1 MGLYDLK
8 KTIESVYYTH
18 CIRQGKLPLPD
29 LIYYHWDKKRITS
42 SLNSFVDRGKKDMK
56 ENKERSPRKEK
67 KKQKKPKRV

>member
-1 MGLYDLK
+1 MDLYDIK

-29 LIYYHWDKKRITS
+29 LIYYHWDKRKLTKELI
-42 SLNSFVDRGKKDMK
+42 M

-67 KKQKKPKRV
+67 KKPKKEKR